1 MCGRDIAGAGDRAM
15 TAASAG
21 RAGRGGAGQPRV
33 GPLLEVDDLHAYFR
47 TRGGLVKA
55 VNGVGFTVDA
65 GASVGIVGESGSG
78 KSVTAYAITG
88 LLETPG
94 YVHRGTMR
102 LRGKDITGLP
112 DREMRHIRG
121 RDIGMVFQ
129 EPMAAL
135 NPVTRVGHQIAEAV
149 QAHNPVGRKEAMARA
164 VELLRAVGIPAPER
178 RVRDYPGSMS
188 GGMRQRVVIAMA
200 IANDPQLLILDEPT
214 TALDVTVQAQ
224 ILELVRELRERI
236 GTAVLLITHDVG
248 VIAEVCDEVIV
259 MYGGRV
265 MEHATTA
272 QVVHSP
278 KHPYSIGLLESVPSA
293 GLKGQRLKAIS
304 GSVPT
309 PGQMPP
315 GCPFATRCPK
325 AFDKCAQLPPLYRLD
340 DGRQVACWLYE

>member
-1 MCGRDIAGAGDRAM
+1 M
-15 TAASAG
+15 SALSAE
-21 RAGRGGAGQPRV
+21 REQPRAV
-33 GPLLEVDDLHAYFR
+33 GPLLEVDDLRAYFR
-47 TRGGLVKA
+47 TGSGVVKA
-55 VNGVGFTVDA
+55 VNAVGFTVDA

-88 LLETPG
+88 LLEPPG
-94 YVHRGTMR
+94 YLDGGTIR
-102 LRGKDITGLP
+102 LRGRDITGLP

-135 NPVTRVGHQIAEAV
+135 NPVARVGHQIAEAIR
-149 QAHNPVGRKEAMARA
+149 AHNDVSRKDAMARA

-178 RVRDYPGSMS
+178 RVHDYPNSMS

-200 IANDPQLLILDEPT
+200 IANEPQLLILDEPT

-224 ILELVRELRERI
+224 ILELVKELRDRI

-265 MEHATTA
+265 MEHARAA
-272 QVVHSP
+272 QVVNSP
-278 KHPYSIGLLESVPSA
+278 KHPYSIGLLESLPSGA
-293 GLKGQRLKAIS
+293 MKGQRLKAIS

-309 PGQMPP
+309 PSQMPP
-315 GCPFATRCPK
+315 GCPFATRCPS
-325 AFDKCAQLPPLYRLD
+325 AFDKCAEMPPLHRLD

>member
-1 MCGRDIAGAGDRAM
+1 
-15 TAASAG
+15 
-21 RAGRGGAGQPRV
+21 V

-47 TRGGLVKA
+47 TRGGVVKA
-55 VNGVGFTVDA
+55 VDGVGFAVDA

-78 KSVTAYAITG
+78 KSVTAYAIAG

-94 YVHRGTMR
+94 YVDSGTIR
-102 LRGKDITGLP
+102 LHGKDITGLP
-112 DREMRHIRG
+112 DREMRLIRG

-135 NPVTRVGHQIAEAV
+135 NPVTRVGHQIAEAI
-149 QAHNPVGRKEAMARA
+149 QAHNEVGRKEAMTRA
-164 VELLRAVGIPAPER
+164 VELLRAVGISVPER
-178 RVRDYPGSMS
+178 RVRDYPSSMS

-224 ILELVRELRERI
+224 ILELIRELRERI

-265 MEHATTA
+265 MEQATTA

-278 KHPYSIGLLESVPSA
+278 KHPYSIGLLGSVPS
-293 GLKGQRLKAIS
+293 GSQKGQRLKAIS

-309 PGQMPP
+309 PSQMPP

-325 AFDKCAQLPPLYRLD
+325 AFDKCAQMPPLHRLD

>member
-1 MCGRDIAGAGDRAM
+1 VTIPTAGPSGAGPD
-15 TAASAG
+15 
-21 RAGRGGAGQPRV
+21 GAGPPRV

-88 LLETPG
+88 LLEKPG
-94 YVHRGTMR
+94 YVHSGTMR
-102 LRGKDITGLP
+102 LGGKDITGLP

-135 NPVTRVGHQIAEAV
+135 NPVTRVGHQIAEAIR
-149 QAHNPVGRKEAMARA
+149 AHGEVGRKEAMTRA

-178 RVRDYPGSMS
+178 RVRDYPNSMS

-200 IANDPQLLILDEPT
+200 IANDPRLLILDEPT

-248 VIAEVCDEVIV
+248 VIAEVCDEVLV

-265 MEHATTA
+265 MEHATTP

-278 KHPYSIGLLESVPSA
+278 KHPYSVGLLESVPSGA
-293 GLKGQRLKAIS
+293 QKGQRLKAIS

-309 PGQMPP
+309 PSRMPP
-315 GCPFATRCPK
+315 GCPFATRCPEV
-325 AFDKCAQLPPLYRLD
+325 FDKCGRMPPLHRLD

>member
-1 MCGRDIAGAGDRAM
+1 VT
-15 TAASAG
+15 TAAAG
-21 RAGRGGAGQPRV
+21 PP
-33 GPLLEVDDLHAYFR
+33 GPLLEVDGLHAYFR

-55 VNGVGFTVDA
+55 VNGVGFAVDA

-78 KSVTAYAITG
+78 KSVTAYAIAG
-88 LLETPG
+88 LLEAPG
-94 YVHRGTMR
+94 YVHSGSIR

-121 RDIGMVFQ
+121 HDIGMVFQ

-135 NPVTRVGHQIAEAV
+135 NPVTRVGHQIAEAIR
-149 QAHNPVGRKEAMARA
+149 AHNDVGRKEAMTRA
-164 VELLRAVGIPAPER
+164 VELLRAVGIPVPER
-178 RVRDYPGSMS
+178 RAHDYPNSMS

-200 IANDPQLLILDEPT
+200 IANDPHLLILDEPT

-236 GTAVLLITHDVG
+236 GTAVLLITHDIG

-265 MEHATTA
+265 MERATTA
-272 QVVHSP
+272 QVVHAP
-278 KHPYSIGLLESVPSA
+278 THPYSVGLLESVPS
-293 GLKGQRLKAIS
+293 GSHKGGRLKAIS

-309 PGQMPP
+309 PSQMPP

-325 AFDKCAQLPPLYRLD
+325 AFDKCADMPPLRRLG